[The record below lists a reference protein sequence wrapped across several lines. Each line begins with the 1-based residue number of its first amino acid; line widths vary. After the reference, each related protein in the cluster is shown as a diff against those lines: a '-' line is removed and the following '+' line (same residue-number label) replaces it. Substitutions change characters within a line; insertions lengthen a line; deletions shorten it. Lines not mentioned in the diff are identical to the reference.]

1 MSARSLTALIAAIAA
16 TVALS
21 GCSGGGGSSGTGGT
35 GPGGSAP
42 GPGAGPGPGPGTIV
56 APPSSTS
63 CSLRARQ
70 TWAAEQLN
78 EWYLFPETLPATLDP
93 APYSSVQDYLDALT
107 ATARSQG
114 RDRFF
119 TYIDSIAEEDAFF
132 RSGQTAA
139 FGIRIQTDAAGRR
152 VLVADAYENAPALAA
167 GIDRGAE
174 ILAIGTNPASLR
186 SVQSIIAA
194 EGAAG
199 VSDALGPATAGTT
212 RALEISDSNGRRIVT
227 IAKATFDIRPVSN
240 RFGAQVLTDNG
251 RRVGYLNLRTFIDT
265 ADPQLRDAFATFRAQ
280 GITDFIIDFRYN
292 GGGLVDIAD
301 LMGDLLGDNRASGDV
316 FETTEYRPSKAQF
329 NETRRFRRQPQSVAP
344 VRIAFIT
351 TSASASASELV
362 INSMQP
368 WLRDNLIL
376 VGSNTFG
383 KPVGQIARDRTACDD
398 RLRVVAFETRNADR
412 QGGYYNGLAGT
423 VPRSC
428 AAQDEI
434 GRPMGD
440 PQEASTRA
448 ALDALGG
455 ASCAAIGSLSTAR
468 SAGRRQL
475 LVRERPSVVDREV
488 PGTF

>member
-1 MSARSLTALIAAIAA
+1 MFPRGLTALIASAA
-16 TVALS
+16 LVA
-21 GCSGGGGSSGTGGT
+21 CSGGGGAPGTGSTGSGGSGT
-35 GPGGSAP
+35 GPG
-42 GPGAGPGPGPGTIV
+42 TV
-56 APPSSTS
+56 VTPPTSTD

-70 TWAAEQLN
+70 TWATQQLD
-78 EWYLFPETLPATLDP
+78 EWYLFPETLPASLDP
-93 APYSSVQDYLDALT
+93 APFSSVQAYLDALT
-107 ATARSQG
+107 ATARGQG
-114 RDRFF
+114 KDRFF
-119 TYIDSIAEEDAFF
+119 TYITSIAEENAFF
-132 RSGQTAA
+132 GSGQTAA
-139 FGIRIQTDAAGRR
+139 FGIRIQTDTVARR
-152 VLVADAYENAPALAA
+152 VLVVDAYEGAPALAA

-174 ILAIGTNPASLR
+174 ILSIGTSTANLR
-186 SVQSIIAA
+186 SVAAIIAA
-194 EGAAG
+194 DGAAG
-199 VSDALGPATAGTT
+199 VSDALGPSTAGTT
-212 RALEISDSNGRRIVT
+212 RVLEVSDSNGRRTVSIT
-227 IAKATFDIRPVSN
+227 KATFNIRPVSN
-240 RFGAQVLTDNG
+240 RFGAQVLDDNG

-280 GITDFIIDFRYN
+280 GITDFIVDFRYN

-329 NETRRFRRQPQSVAP
+329 NETRRFQRQPQSVAP

-368 WLRDNLIL
+368 WLRDQLIL

-383 KPVGQIARDRTACDD
+383 KPVGQIARDRSACDD
-398 RLRVVAFETRNADR
+398 RLRVVAFETKNADR

-434 GRPMGD
+434 ARPMGD

-448 ALDALGG
+448 ALDALAGN
-455 ASCAAIGSLSTAR
+455 SCAAIGAVSRAQ
-468 SAGRRQL
+468 SAGQREL
-475 LVRERPSVVDREV
+475 LVPRRLSVVDREV

>member
-1 MSARSLTALIAAIAA
+1 MSSQRNVTALLSAIAL
-16 TVALS
+16 VACS
-21 GCSGGGGSSGTGGT
+21 SGGGAPGSGTGSSGNAGTGG
-35 GPGGSAP
+35 G
-42 GPGAGPGPGPGTIV
+42 GTITT
-56 APPSSTS
+56 PPASTD

-70 TWAAEQLN
+70 TWAAQQLT
-78 EWYLFPETLPATLDP
+78 EWYLFPETLATGLDP
-93 APYSSVQDYLDALT
+93 ASYSSVQAYLDALT

-114 RDRFF
+114 KDRFF

-132 RSGQTAA
+132 SSGQTAA
-139 FGIRIQTDAAGRR
+139 FGIRIQTDTPTRR
-152 VLVADAYENAPALAA
+152 VLVADAFEGAPALAA
-167 GIDRGAE
+167 GIDRGTE
-174 ILAIGTNPASLR
+174 ILAIGTSASTLR
-186 SVQSIIAA
+186 PVPDIIAA

-199 VSDALGPATAGTT
+199 VSDALGPSTAGTART
-212 RALEISDSNGRRIVT
+212 LEIQNGNGRRVVT
-227 IAKATFDIRPVSN
+227 ITKANFNIPPVSS
-240 RFGAQVLTDNG
+240 RYGAQVLSDGG

-265 ADPQLRDAFATFRAQ
+265 ADPALRSAFATFRAQ

-301 LMGDLLGDNRASGDV
+301 LMGDLLGENRAAGDV
-316 FETTEYRPSKAQF
+316 FETTEFRPSKAQF
-329 NETRRFRRQPQSVAP
+329 NETRRFQRQPQSVAP

-362 INSMQP
+362 INGMQP

-383 KPVGQIARDRTACDD
+383 KPVGQIARDRSACDD
-398 RLRVVAFETRNADR
+398 RLRVVAFETKNADR

-434 GRPMGD
+434 ARPMGD

-448 ALDALGG
+448 ALDALAG
-455 ASCAAIGSLSTAR
+455 ASCSAIGTLSTAQ
-468 SAGRRQL
+468 SAGRRQM
-475 LVRERPSVVDREV
+475 LVRENQTVVDREV